1 MAKYIIAFEMQHPD
15 RFEGIFGTHLASLAR
30 EDILGDFRQIVHQL
44 LARHQLDYDVKTPY
58 FGLWYAV
65 FTFSAGDFPVDLYEQ
80 VESLTRAGRDMIRK
94 MLQNN
99 FGLAT
104 GTRIDYK
111 LAVFHLPSDR
121 LDEAEADSFIRKS
134 LAAHETAGTPYA
146 VLSRDEVREV
156 VSKNNILT
164 YMQPILTLPQKNIV
178 GFEALSRGPLDSFL
192 HPADKL
198 FGSASNYGFKED
210 LEIVCV
216 ANALNWALKL
226 PSPYCIFINISPELI
241 SWPAFFDLINRETY
255 RHLLPRLILE
265 LTEHL
270 PIPSIHKLKR
280 RLYDLEQLGIRI
292 AMDDT
297 GCGFLDME
305 MVEILRP
312 DIVKLC
318 ITVVNQLGRSPVIEQ
333 EIRKMADSVRAIGGT
348 LLGEGVERK
357 EQVELLQ
364 ANCVS
369 LFQGF
374 YHARPRPAGEMIA
387 RVS

>member
-1 MAKYIIAFEMQHPD
+1 MAKYIIAFEMQNPD
-15 RFEGIFGTHLASLAR
+15 GFEGIFGSHLAGLAR
-30 EDILGDFRQIVHQL
+30 EDILDDFREIVHQL

-65 FTFSAGDFPVDLYEQ
+65 FTFSAGDFPVDFYEQ
-80 VESLTRAGRDMIRK
+80 VQSLTHAGRDMIRK

-104 GTRIDYK
+104 GTHIDYK
-111 LAVFHLPSDR
+111 LAIFHLPSDR
-121 LDEAEADSFIRKS
+121 LGETETEGFILKS
-134 LAAHETAGTPYA
+134 LGSHETVGTPYA

-156 VSKNNILT
+156 VSENNILT
-164 YMQPILTLPQKNIV
+164 YLQPILTLPKNQII
-178 GFEALSRGPLDSFL
+178 GFEALSRGPLDSHL

-210 LEIVCV
+210 LELVCV

-226 PSPYCIFINISPELI
+226 PSPYCIFINLSPGLI
-241 SWPAFFDLINRETY
+241 SRPAFFDLINRETY
-255 RHLLPRLILE
+255 RHLLPRLIFE

-270 PIPSIHKLKR
+270 PIPRLQKLKR
-280 RLYDLEQLGIRI
+280 RLNDLERLGIRI

-297 GCGFLDME
+297 GCGFLDMQ

-318 ITVVNQLGRSPVIEQ
+318 ITVVNQLGRSPVIER
-333 EIRKMADSVRAIGGT
+333 EIRKMADSVAAIGGT

-374 YHARPRPAGEMIA
+374 YHDRPRPAGEMIA